1 MIIQK
6 SKAIM
11 DKVNSLIQRSKG
23 YTGTQELQR
32 WIIFS
37 GTSLSLEQ
45 QTVSQS
51 FCEHIAT

>member
-1 MIIQK
+1 MVIQK

-11 DKVNSLIQRSKG
+11 DKVSGLIQRSKG

-37 GTSLSLEQ
+37 GTGLSVGQ

-51 FCEHIAT
+51 LCEHIAT